1 MAAPGSSA
9 LKVDSNVPFDAMI
22 HDWLTFHERAID
34 HIAKPSRRYERSYL
48 AWETVRLRKNPFFEN
63 GTGFEGYFVG
73 RCRTPEEA
81 LERILGVSRAV
92 LDNIARQ
99 HRRHYNFQSRLMK
112 ALAENRSDP
121 QAVYVWAAELGA
133 ALARLR
139 AQVPQN
145 QEASAFHTDTYRLV
159 NMLPPIGY
167 HQNDSEIRQVYVVTG
182 RSRASR
188 ALVTLQD
195 LPPREQQAWLVAL
208 RLGRFGHP
216 LVREF
221 LRHNPM

>member
-1 MAAPGSSA
+1 MAVPASNA
-9 LKVDSNVPFDAMI
+9 LKVDSNVPFDTMI
-22 HDWLTFHERAID
+22 RDWLALHELLID
-34 HIAKPSRRYERSYL
+34 FIANPSRRYERSYL

-81 LERILGVSRAV
+81 LEHILRLGRTI

-99 HRRHYNFQSRLMK
+99 HHQHYAFQSRLMK
-112 ALAENRSDP
+112 ALIENRSDP

-139 AQVPQN
+139 AQVPRN
-145 QEASAFHTDTYRLV
+145 QEATAFQAETYRLV
-159 NMLPPIGY
+159 SMLPSINY
-167 HQNDSEIRQVYVVTG
+167 HQNDNAIRQVYTVAG
-182 RSRASR
+182 RSEASR

-195 LPPREQQAWLVAL
+195 LPPAERDAWLVAL

-216 LVREF
+216 LVREY